1 VPGAE
6 PGTSLFRT
14 SQAIQEPRAMT
25 RWVEETFN
33 PHFRCALEADEV
45 LYEGNTGFQDLI
57 IFDNKTFGRVMVL
70 DGVIQLTEK
79 DEFIYHEMM
88 SHVPLFALERPESV
102 LIIGGGDGGVL
113 REVLKH
119 RSVKSVMHCEIDKGV
134 VDQSLKFLP
143 GISAGAF
150 DDPRVEL
157 MIGDGIKFVNETDRR
172 FDVIIVDSTEPIGP
186 ARVLF
191 TEEFFAACQR
201 CLTPGGVFIG
211 QNGLPFLYPEH
222 LADSG
227 RILRKLFA
235 DAACFMCTQPAYFG
249 GPFALAW
256 AGNDPETRHVHV
268 STLAARY
275 EASGIKTRYYNPAVH
290 TASFVLPN
298 YVADAWGGAN

>member
-1 VPGAE
+1 MA
-6 PGTSLFRT
+6 
-14 SQAIQEPRAMT
+14 

-33 PHFRCALEADEV
+33 PHFRCALEADAI

-57 IFDNKTFGRVMVL
+57 IFDNKTFGRVMML
-70 DGVIQLTEK
+70 DGVIQLTDK

-88 SHVPLFALERPESV
+88 AHVPLFGIDRPESV

-119 RSVKSVMHCEIDKGV
+119 AGVKSVVHCEIDKAV
-134 VDQSLKFLP
+134 VDLSKQFFP
-143 GISAGAF
+143 AISQGAF
-150 DDPRVEL
+150 DDARLEL
-157 MIGDGIKFVNETDRR
+157 IIGDGIKFVNETERR
-172 FDVIIVDSTEPIGP
+172 FDVIIVDSTEPVGP
-186 ARVLF
+186 AKVLF
-191 TEEFFAACQR
+191 TEDFFSACQT

-227 RILRKLFA
+227 RILRALFA

-256 AGNDPETRHVHV
+256 AGNDRKTREA
-268 STLAARY
+268 STATIAARHA
-275 EASGIKTRYYNPAVH
+275 ASGIETRYYNPQVH
-290 TASFVLPN
+290 TASFILPN
-298 YVADAWGGAN
+298 YVAEAWSGA

>member
-1 VPGAE
+1 MA
-6 PGTSLFRT
+6 
-14 SQAIQEPRAMT
+14 

-45 LYEGNTGFQDLI
+45 LFEGHTGFQDLI
-57 IFDNKTFGRVMVL
+57 IFENRTFGRTMML
-70 DGVIQLTEK
+70 DGVFQLSEK

-88 SHVPLFALERPESV
+88 AHVPLFALEAPESV

-119 RSVKSVMHCEIDKGV
+119 PSVTSVMHCEIDKV
-134 VDQSLKFLP
+134 VVEQSRKWLP
-143 GISAGAF
+143 GVSDGAF
-150 DDPRVEL
+150 DDPRTEL

-191 TEEFFAACQR
+191 TEEFFAACRR
-201 CLTPGGVFIG
+201 CLKPGGVFIG

-227 RILRKLFA
+227 RILRGLFA
-235 DAACFMCTQPAYFG
+235 DAACFMCTQPVYFG

-256 AGNDPETRHVHV
+256 GGSDPATRQVTAD
-268 STLAARY
+268 TLAERY
-275 EASGIKTRYYNPAVH
+275 KRRGVVTRYYGPATH
-290 TASFVLPN
+290 NASFILPG
-298 YVADAWGGAN
+298 YVAKAWEGTGGH

>member
-1 VPGAE
+1 MA
-6 PGTSLFRT
+6 
-14 SQAIQEPRAMT
+14 

-45 LYEGNTGFQDLI
+45 LFEGNTGFQDLI
-57 IFDNKTFGRVMVL
+57 IFQNKTFGRTMML
-70 DGVIQLTEK
+70 DGVFQLSEK

-88 SHVPLFALERPESV
+88 AHVPLFAMEAPEDV

-119 RSVKSVMHCEIDKGV
+119 PSVKRVVHCEIDKV
-134 VDQSLKFLP
+134 VVEQSLKWLP
-143 GISAGAF
+143 GVSDGAF
-150 DDPRVEL
+150 DDPRTEL
-157 MIGDGIKFVNETDRR
+157 MIGDGIKYVNETERR

-191 TEEFFAACQR
+191 TEEFFAACKR
-201 CLTPGGVFIG
+201 CLKPGGVFIG

-227 RILRKLFA
+227 RILRGLFA
-235 DAACFMCTQPAYFG
+235 DAACYMCTQPVYFG

-256 AGNDPETRHVHV
+256 GANDLAVRKASTET
-268 STLAARY
+268 LDMRY
-275 EASGIKTRYYNPAVH
+275 RERGVKTRYYNPATH
-290 TASFVLPN
+290 TAAFVLPT
-298 YVADAWGGAN
+298 YVAEAWGDASA

>member
-1 VPGAE
+1 
-6 PGTSLFRT
+6 
-14 SQAIQEPRAMT
+14 MT

-33 PHFRCALEADEV
+33 PHFRCALEADAV

-57 IFDNKTFGRVMVL
+57 IFDNKTFGRVMML

-88 SHVPLFALERPESV
+88 AHVPLFSLEGPGSV

-119 RSVKSVMHCEIDKGV
+119 RAVKSVVQCEIDKVV
-134 VDQSLKFLP
+134 VDMSLKFLP
-143 GISAGAF
+143 GISQGAF

-157 MIGDGIKFVNETDRR
+157 LIGDGIKFVNETERK

-191 TEEFFAACQR
+191 TEDFFAACQR
-201 CLTPGGVFIG
+201 CLTPGGAFIG

-235 DAACFMCTQPAYFG
+235 DAASFLCTQPAYFG

-256 AGNDPETRHVHV
+256 GGNDPETRNVHT
-268 STLAARY
+268 STLTARY
-275 EASGIKTRYYNPAVH
+275 EASGIKTRYYNPEVH
-290 TASFVLPN
+290 TAAFVLPN
-298 YVADAWGGAN
+298 YVAEAWGAAG